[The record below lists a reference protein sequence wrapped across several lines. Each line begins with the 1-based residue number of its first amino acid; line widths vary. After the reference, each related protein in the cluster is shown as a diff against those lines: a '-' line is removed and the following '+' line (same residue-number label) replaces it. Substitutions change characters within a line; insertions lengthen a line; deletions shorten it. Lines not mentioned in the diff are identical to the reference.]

1 MASAIV
7 EKIKTE
13 LSAAGLS
20 SGAIDGILKIAATY
34 KPKEGEKPDLAQA
47 MVTIGKLFAE
57 LETFIKTQPE
67 SDQTIYHAIIEKKK
81 AELVAHGIKF

>member
-1 MASAIV
+1 MASAVV
-7 EKIKTE
+7 EKIKSE

-34 KPKEGEKPDLAQA
+34 KPKDGEKPDMAEA
-47 MVTIGKLFAE
+47 MVVLGKLFAE
-57 LETFIKTQPE
+57 LETFIKTQSD

-81 AELVAHGIKF
+81 AELAALIKK